1 MCASLSPQ
9 PVPTAAPAAAPP
21 SATIGPVADLFSSYV
36 AASAISA
43 AVELGLFDTLADG
56 GTSPADDLRRGGEPL
71 SPSVARAL
79 LNALAWAGIVE
90 LDTSDPALLVRPGPR
105 FADAYELRGYFYW
118 LVRGNGEVFTYAA
131 DLAPDRDEVTYHRDM
146 RAVALSSRLM
156 GNGEVE
162 PLFDRVLAGLEF
174 TRVADLGC
182 GSGGRLVR
190 IMKRNPG
197 VTGVGIDL
205 APASVE
211 LAGQVIAAEGLADRL
226 SVRQG
231 DVHRLTPADDL
242 SDVDVVTCVFM
253 GHDFWPRESCVRVL
267 TNLRIAFPNLRTML
281 LCDVV
286 RSEDTP
292 GPDTPIFRLGF
303 EAAHALMHTYLPT
316 EAEWVEA
323 FAEAG
328 WTPRAAHHTT
338 SPPGG
343 VLFELVPVAPA
354 RTTSMDVAQ
363 AATETVSAA
372 R

>member
-9 PVPTAAPAAAPP
+9 PAPTAAPAAAPP

-56 GTSPADDLRRGGEPL
+56 GTCRADDLRRGGEPV
-71 SPSVARAL
+71 SPWVARAL

-90 LDTSDPALLVRPGPR
+90 LHTSDPALLVRPGPR

-131 DLAPDRDEVTYHRDM
+131 DLAPDRDEVSYHRDM
-146 RAVALSSRLM
+146 RAVALSSRLI
-156 GNGEVE
+156 GNREVE

-316 EAEWVEA
+316 EAEWGEA

-354 RTTSMDVAQ
+354 RAASVDVAR
-363 AATETVSAA
+363 AVTETVSAA